1 MTNLKSFIPNSFR
14 CSKSRTVGRLLR
26 QAELILTL
34 NCFLF
39 GDNYYKRTDGVA
51 IGTKMGPS
59 HDNLFVGYTEDQ
71 FFNRYNGLNPE
82 LYMVATLATVSAL
95 LPLPERDSF
104 NLYTLSIPVTHLHN
118 ILGKFLTPLTFFINV
133 FPESKGPCT
142 SVYYSLW

>member
-1 MTNLKSFIPNSFR
+1 
-14 CSKSRTVGRLLR
+14 
-26 QAELILTL
+26 
-34 NCFLF
+34 
-39 GDNYYKRTDGVA
+39 
-51 IGTKMGPS
+51 MGPS

-104 NLYTLSIPVTHLHN
+104 NLYTLSI
-118 ILGKFLTPLTFFINV
+118 LTPLTFFINV

-142 SVYYSLW
+142 SVYYSL